1 MLFVDLVGYTA
12 LSETRDAEDVRELL
26 GRYFDEAKTIVGRY
40 GGTIEKFIGDAVMA
54 VWGTPI
60 AREDDAERAV
70 RAGLELV
77 DAVVAFG
84 GEIGAPELRA
94 RAGIVTGRVA
104 SSANPDE
111 ALVVGDRVNTA
122 SRVQAAADPGT
133 VFVDEVTRQVTLASI
148 AYADAGE
155 RTVKGKVEPLRLYR
169 ALRAVAGVAGN
180 QRAAALEAPFV
191 GRDAELRLVK
201 DLYHAA
207 VDLGVARLVGV
218 TGAAGVGKS
227 RLGWEFSKYSD
238 GIADTVLWHSGRSLS
253 YGEGV
258 AYWALA
264 EIVRQRLGIA
274 EDASE
279 AEAAT
284 KLAAGVER
292 WILDEGERRRVAT
305 ALGALIGTADPGLAR
320 EELFSGWRLFFERL
334 SDVNPVVLLFEDMQ
348 WADDG
353 LLDFIEQLLE
363 WSADRPIFVIA
374 FARSELAERRPGWP
388 AEVRG
393 ATTIRLAP
401 LGDDSVSALLEGLV
415 TDLPAEAAGSIVAQA
430 EGIPLYAVETVRTLA
445 DRGVLTQVDDRLEPA
460 GEIGE
465 LDVPA
470 SLSSLLAARL
480 DALGADERDLIK
492 AMAVFGSSFPR
503 ATVAALTELPAERVD
518 EVLAGLVRRDILA
531 IDSNPLSPESRSVP
545 VRAGAVADGGLRDD
559 PAARTP
565 PASPRRRRA
574 PARRVPERGR
584 GRRRG
589 DRGPPARRLPRR
601 WRHPRRRAAGADGGS
616 AAPGRRAQRI
626 GGGAGHGAA
635 HAENRGRAR
644 SRRGR
649 AAGAARGRGADGAPG
664 RGLSGVAGPVRGGA
678 RGARGGR
685 TVAGRRPAGG

>member
-104 SSANPDE
+104 TSANPDE

-122 SRVQAAADPGT
+122 SRVQAAADPGM

-148 AYADAGE
+148 AYEDAGE
-155 RTVKGKVEPLRLYR
+155 RSVKGKSEPLRLYH

-207 VDLGVARLVGV
+207 VDLGVARLDGV
-218 TGAAGVGKS
+218 TGPAGVGKS
-227 RLGWEFSKYSD
+227 RLGWEFSKYTD

-292 WILDEGERRRVAT
+292 WILDAGERRRVTT

-334 SDVNPVVLLFEDMQ
+334 SDENPVVLLFEDMQ

-388 AEVRG
+388 VEVRG
-393 ATTIRLAP
+393 ATTVRLAP
-401 LGDDSVSALLEGLV
+401 LGDDSISALLEGLV
-415 TDLPAEAAGSIVAQA
+415 TDLPA
-430 EGIPLYAVETVRTLA
+430 AVC
-445 DRGVLTQVDDRLEPA
+445 
-460 GEIGE
+460 
-465 LDVPA
+465 
-470 SLSSLLAARL
+470 S
-480 DALGADERDLIK
+480 
-492 AMAVFGSSFPR
+492 
-503 ATVAALTELPAERVD
+503 
-518 EVLAGLVRRDILA
+518 RR
-531 IDSNPLSPESRSVP
+531 STTGWSR
-545 VRAGAVADGGLRDD
+545 
-559 PAARTP
+559 
-565 PASPRRRRA
+565 
-574 PARRVPERGR
+574 PARSASWTFR
-584 GRRRG
+584 
-589 DRGPPARRLPRR
+589 PAL
-601 WRHPRRRAAGADGGS
+601 
-616 AAPGRRAQRI
+616 
-626 GGGAGHGAA
+626 
-635 HAENRGRAR
+635 AR
-644 SRRGR
+644 CSRRGSTR
-649 AAGAARGRGADGAPG
+649 SAPTSATSSRRWPSSAPASRGPRWQRSPSCPRSGSTRSSRDSFAATSSPSTATRCRPIVGSTGSRRGCCG
-664 RGLSGVAGPVRGGA
+664 RWPTR
-678 RGARGGR
+678 
-685 TVAGRRPAGG
+685 